1 MEFGFCQK
9 IQQYDVFVSI
19 KLSLDVETM
28 SSLFCVILVAISWA
42 VLNLNGGALEAQSD
56 RG

>member
-28 SSLFCVILVAISWA
+28 SSLFCVILVVVSWA
-42 VLNLNGGALEAQSD
+42 VLNLNGRL
-56 RG
+56 